1 MVKQKFVIHITI
13 GRVLELDGV
22 DSLERVLIDDEKL
35 EIDGNL
41 AVIEK
46 IGLLIRKALEMGFSF
61 L

>member
-35 EIDGNL
+35 EIDGGL
-41 AVIEK
+41 TVVEK
-46 IGLLIRKALEMGFSF
+46 IILLIKKALEMGFSF